1 MSNQLPC
8 GVEIQR
14 GVTFTMKIEAEASD
28 GTPFDFSLTGLT
40 NSAIL
45 YASNGGDEVATLDLD
60 LDGVNLI
67 ATLGAEV
74 TAELDVGKLWLQ
86 VRSENEAGFVWQFLE
101 GFVNVY

>member
-1 MSNQLPC
+1 MSNQLSC

-14 GVTFTMKIEAEASD
+14 GVTFAMKIEAETSG
-28 GTPFDFSLTGLT
+28 GTAFDFSDPQLT

-67 ATLGAEV
+67 ATLSAAV

>member
-14 GVTFTMKIEAEASD
+14 GVTFRMRVIAKAKSGEFFNFSD
-28 GTPFDFSLTGLT
+28 PTLT

-67 ATLGAEV
+67 ATLSAEA
-74 TAELDVGKLWLQ
+74 TATLDVGKLWLQ
-86 VRSENEAGFVWQFLE
+86 VRSENETGFIWQFLK
-101 GFVNVY
+101 GNVNVY